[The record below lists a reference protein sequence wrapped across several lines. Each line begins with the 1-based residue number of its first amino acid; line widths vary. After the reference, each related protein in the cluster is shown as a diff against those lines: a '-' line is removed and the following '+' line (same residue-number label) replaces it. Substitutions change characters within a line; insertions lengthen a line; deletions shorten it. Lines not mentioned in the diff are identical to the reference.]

1 VDAAY
6 PRYSGYR
13 PRVQLWHGNADMT
26 VNYNNQLESIKEWT
40 TVLGLSPTPTST
52 TMLTFNSH
60 QWTREIWQD
69 SCGFTLLDA
78 FTEQGGPHNTDAS
91 EDATYVVPF
100 LDLDETGPVDPQ
112 VSETCAGDAGS
123 SDATIDV
130 GTPGNGDAG
139 DASSETADSRESGA
153 EGSSSSSGVLGSGS
167 AASSSAGSNN
177 ARSSSGSSSASNGSE
192 ATVGSRGPAPSS
204 GCSCHVVPGGGQA
217 PTGGFPLAVVVGLL
231 CHRRRRPLAR
241 GPGRSYVG
249 RSCPESMAR

>member
-1 VDAAY
+1 
-6 PRYSGYR
+6 
-13 PRVQLWHGNADMT
+13 VQLWHGNADMT
-26 VNYNNQLESIKEWT
+26 VNYNNQLEAIKEWT

-112 VSETCAGDAGS
+112 VSETCARDGGS
-123 SDATIDV
+123 SDATADV
-130 GTPGNGDAG
+130 GPPGSGDAG
-139 DASSETADSRESGA
+139 DASSKTADSGGSGP
-153 EGSSSSSGVLGSGS
+153 EGSSSSSSVAGSLRAG
-167 AASSSAGSNN
+167 SSSAGSNS
-177 ARSSSGSSSASNGSE
+177 ARSSSSSGTSSASNGST
-192 ATVGSRGPAPSS
+192 ATGGSGGLPTSS

-231 CHRRRRPLAR
+231 CRRRRRALAR
-241 GPGRSYVG
+241 GPASHPDSSLRSA
-249 RSCPESMAR
+249 E